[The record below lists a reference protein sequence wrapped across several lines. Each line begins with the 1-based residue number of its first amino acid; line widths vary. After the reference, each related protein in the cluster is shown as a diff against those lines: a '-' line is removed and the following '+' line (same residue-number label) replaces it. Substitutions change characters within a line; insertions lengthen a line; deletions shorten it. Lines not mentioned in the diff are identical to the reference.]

1 MRRLLVVGMLAAFNF
16 SWAAAQNLEI
26 IKARKDLLSN
36 MGDATKEP
44 GKMIKQEVPF
54 DAATVK
60 AALDVII
67 DKTSKLPDMF
77 PEDSKT
83 GGKTEALATIWQ
95 NKDDV
100 VSRFKKLVAAAKA
113 AKDNVADEF
122 DFMETWPKVVGN
134 CGACHKKYRAE
145 KK

>member
-16 SWAAAQNLEI
+16 SSAAAQNLEI
-26 IKARKDLLSN
+26 IKARKDLLSD

-44 GKMIKQEVPF
+44 GKMMKQELPF

-60 AALDVII
+60 ASLDVII
-67 DKTSKLPDMF
+67 DKASRLPEMF

-83 GGKTEALATIWQ
+83 GGKSEAVAAIWQ

-113 AKDNVADEF
+113 AKENVADEF

-134 CGACHKKYRAE
+134 CGACHKKYRVE

>member
-1 MRRLLVVGMLAAFNF
+1 MRRLLVVGMLAAFTF
-16 SWAAAQNLEI
+16 SSAAAQNLEI

-36 MGDATKEP
+36 MGGATKEP

-67 DKTSKLPDMF
+67 DKASNLPDMF

-83 GGKTEALATIWQ
+83 GGKRRTGEQ
-95 NKDDV
+95 HE
-100 VSRFKKLVAAAKA
+100 REQAAHAG
-113 AKDNVADEF
+113 F
-122 DFMETWPKVVGN
+122 RPR
-134 CGACHKKYRAE
+134 H
-145 KK
+145 